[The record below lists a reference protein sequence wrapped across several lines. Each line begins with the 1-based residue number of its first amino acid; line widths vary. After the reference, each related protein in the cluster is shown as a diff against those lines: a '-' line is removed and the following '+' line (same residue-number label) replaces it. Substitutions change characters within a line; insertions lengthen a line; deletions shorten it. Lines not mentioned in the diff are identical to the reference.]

1 MKRLLGLGLSLT
13 LAVSMLA
20 GCGSSSSGSSSSANS
35 NENSSSGAES
45 AETVVIQMGH
55 ANPGKEDDPYNK
67 YCELFGEHLS
77 ELSGGKYQVEILADG
92 QLGGER
98 DMYEGLQMGTI
109 DAALVTTMIV
119 ANFVPEYQFMDLPYL
134 FLDYDDV
141 HTVLDDDEIM
151 ADLEEASYNN
161 YNVKILG
168 YGENGF
174 RKVLNSVKPINSLAD
189 YSGMKIRTPES
200 STYLDAFRAMGANP
214 TAMAFSELYTGLS
227 QKTVDG
233 LELPIASINTKKF
246 YEVAGYLSGTDHMFT
261 AYAVCI
267 SGNFWDNLTEE
278 EQGWFQQAADM
289 ATEEE
294 RVHVQAVEQKFLDE
308 MVDAGLE
315 YNEVENIDEIIAVC
329 EGTWD
334 NYVDTI
340 GAERFDKILT
350 ALGRK

>member
-1 MKRLLGLGLSLT
+1 MKRFLGLGLALV
-13 LAVSMLA
+13 LAVGALS
-20 GCGSSSSGSSSSANS
+20 GCGSSTSSSSSTPA
-35 NENSSSGAES
+35 SGDSDAA

-55 ANPGKEDDPYNK
+55 ANPGKENDPYNK

-77 ELSGGKYQVEILADG
+77 ELSNGKYKVEIMSDG

-119 ANFVPEYQFMDLPYL
+119 ANFVPEYQFMDLPYM
-134 FLDYDDV
+134 FLGYDDV

-189 YSGMKIRTPES
+189 YGGMKIRTPES

-246 YEVAGYLSGTDHMFT
+246 YEVAGYLSGTNHMFT

-294 RVHVQAVEQKFLDE
+294 RVHVQAVEQQFLDE
-308 MVDAGLE
+308 MIDAGLE
-315 YNEVENIDEIIAVC
+315 YNEVENIDEIIEVC
-329 EGTWD
+329 EATWD

-340 GAERFDKILT
+340 GADRFDKILT